1 MNPIMTRKNRQRQR
15 KDRRMKAVVTTFG
28 ALVLLTLIV
37 LIAHLA
43 SQAMPLL
50 FTPGLQLQAQYK
62 LPADTQLV
70 APADILER
78 QPVLLHS
85 SDCAVQHATLSGSAQ
100 TRASAG
106 TADLWQTGPP
116 LRWSCRNQTRVVS
129 YQNQAYQISIT
140 PAGNVQWRILNSVS
154 EPGALYT
161 SAIDSES
168 TMLPKEQWQLTRQW
182 QVTLGRDWLVLQLHH
197 TEGTYVH
204 WINRHQPEH
213 TYTSSLPSNSRV
225 IALPDTG
232 QQMIHFADTLLM
244 QNYQGEPQA
253 RVRVN
258 SDITWWQSLPKDR
271 TVMMADSTGSVTRW
285 VLQNHQGEM
294 MYQPTYTIHL
304 AQSEQPV
311 AVAAHPSANALVI
324 ATSSK
329 RLLILNRITGEVV
342 GHSASQKKVTGL
354 QWYGEYLYAYNHQ
367 QIEVYQ
373 TRNLSGVTTWSA
385 LFEPQIYEGYLTAQ
399 HTWQSAT
406 ATDYQEQKFSLTPLL
421 MGSIKASLL
430 ALIIAIPTALSAAIY
445 TGFFATSAL
454 RQWLK
459 PAIEMLEAIPSVL
472 IGFIAA
478 IWLAP
483 LATHILLALVFF
495 VVTLPVVLLGIM
507 LLKPWVALRWRRW
520 TKGTELVLAVLV
532 IVLLAGG
539 AFLVTPWLLNVV
551 AGVDGQMT
559 TLLDSQSPLGKTS
572 VVVAIALGLAV
583 SPSIYSLAED
593 AIYSVPDELKH
604 ASFALGAT
612 SLQTLYK
619 VVLHVASPGI
629 FAAMMLGFGRAFGE
643 TMIVLMVTGNTPI
656 ASWSLF
662 EGLRALTANLAIELP
677 ESEVGS
683 AHYQI
688 LFFTACLL
696 FGFTFVI
703 NTLAELLRQ
712 RLRKASRYG

>member
-1 MNPIMTRKNRQRQR
+1 MTRKTRQRQR
-15 KDRRMKAVVTTFG
+15 KDRRMKVVVTAFG

-37 LIAHLA
+37 LIAHLV
-43 SQAMPLL
+43 SQAVPLL
-50 FTPGLQLQAQYK
+50 YTPGLQLQAQYK

-100 TRASAG
+100 TNASAG
-106 TADLWQTGPP
+106 TAAQWQTGPP

-129 YQNQAYQISIT
+129 YQNQAYQISVT
-140 PAGNVQWRILNSVS
+140 PAGILQWRGLHSV
-154 EPGALYT
+154 PMPAALSI
-161 SAIDSES
+161 SANQPDSVA
-168 TMLPKEQWQLTRQW
+168 LPTAQWRQTRRW
-182 QVTLGRDWLVLQLHH
+182 QVSLGRDWLVLQLHH
-197 TEGTYVH
+197 EKGTHVH
-204 WINRHQPEH
+204 WINRHQPEQ
-213 TYTSSLPSNSRV
+213 TYTFSLGTGYRILP
-225 IALPDTG
+225 LPDTG
-232 QQMIHFADTLLM
+232 QQMIHSGDTLVM
-244 QNYQGEPQA
+244 QNYQGQLQA
-253 RVRVN
+253 RTNVH

-271 TVMMADSTGSVTRW
+271 TVIMADRTGSVTRW
-285 VLQNHQGEM
+285 VLQNRQGQM
-294 MYQPTYTIHL
+294 IYQPTYTLHL
-304 AQSEQPV
+304 AQSEQPAAV
-311 AVAAHPSANALVI
+311 AVHPSANALLL
-324 ATSSK
+324 ATTSK

-342 GHSASQKKVTGL
+342 GNSRSQKKVTGL
-354 QWYGEYLYAYNHQ
+354 RWYGEYLYAYNHQ

-373 TRNLSGVTTWSA
+373 TQNLSGVTTWSA
-385 LFEPQIYEGYLTAQ
+385 LFEPQLYEGYLTAR

-421 MGSIKASLL
+421 RGSIKASLL

-445 TGFFATSAL
+445 TGFFATGAV

-459 PAIEMLEAIPSVL
+459 PAVEMLEAIPSVL

-495 VVTLPVVLLGIM
+495 VVTLPVVLMAIV
-507 LLKPWVALRWRRW
+507 LLKPWVALYVNRWAQ
-520 TKGTELVLAVLV
+520 GTELVLAVLV
-532 IVLLAGG
+532 ILAFAGV
-539 AFLVTPWLLNVV
+539 AIQLTPWLLSVF
-551 AGVDGQMT
+551 ASIDGQMT
-559 TLLDSQSPLGKTS
+559 SLLDAPSPLGKTS

-583 SPSIYSLAED
+583 APSIYSLAED
-593 AIYSVPDELKH
+593 AIYSVPEGLKH

-629 FAAMMLGFGRAFGE
+629 FAAIMLGFGRAFGE

-677 ESEVGS
+677 ESEVSS

-712 RLRKASRYG
+712 RLRKAPRHG